1 MRNIRVNWIG
11 GRRVGE
17 GGRRAADRLR
27 LELTLCITST
37 AIQTMNLARS
47 TRWLLLGLLVL
58 SILINYIDRGALSVA
73 VPSMESELSLT
84 PTQKGLLLSAFF
96 WTYALMQI
104 PAGWLVDRL
113 DVKWVYAA
121 GYLVWTIATVLT
133 GAVHG
138 FTALIL
144 ARLLL
149 GVGESVAYPAISRLV
164 VENFH
169 EQQRGT
175 ANSLIDAGSKIGPAL
190 SILAG
195 GLLVDE
201 FGWRPLFIV
210 LGVGGLVWL
219 VPWIALVPSR
229 PHTND
234 KNPSQQP
241 TKLTERPSLRRV
253 LAHRGVWGTSLGM
266 FALGYVWYFL
276 LTWLPSYLM
285 DVHQYNLKQTAVMAA
300 LPFLA
305 MAMATVIAGWLSDRL
320 ISVGYSPTLVRK
332 GIALGG
338 FILAA
343 ALIIAAS
350 LVASATLCLALLIAT
365 CCALG
370 MFTANVW
377 AMTQTLAG
385 PAAGSWTGIQNCIGN
400 MGGVVSPLVAGW
412 TVQHSGSYQ
421 IAFYVTAV
429 VMVLGAA
436 SYLVLVGPIAAVDW
450 SNDQNRSHHE

>member
-1 MRNIRVNWIG
+1 MNI
-11 GRRVGE
+11 
-17 GGRRAADRLR
+17 
-27 LELTLCITST
+27 S
-37 AIQTMNLARS
+37 RS

-58 SILINYIDRGALSVA
+58 SILINYIDRGTLSVA
-73 VPSMESELSLT
+73 VPAMESEFSLT
-84 PTQKGLLLSAFF
+84 PFQKGLLLSAFF

-113 DVKWVYAA
+113 DVKWVYAG
-121 GYLVWTIATVLT
+121 GYLIWTIATALT
-133 GAVHG
+133 GAVNG

-144 ARLLL
+144 ARFLL
-149 GVGESVAYPAISRLV
+149 GIGESAAYPAISRLV
-164 VENFH
+164 VENFP

-195 GLLVDE
+195 GLLVDQ
-201 FGWRPLFIV
+201 FGWRPLFFV

-219 VPWIALVPSR
+219 VPWVAFVPSR
-229 PHTND
+229 QQMGGE
-234 KNPSQQP
+234 KLSQPMTSEPQ
-241 TKLTERPSLRRV
+241 RPSLRRV
-253 LAHRGVWGTSLGM
+253 LMHRSVWGTSLGM
-266 FALGYVWYFL
+266 FSLGYVWYFL

-305 MAMATVIAGWLSDRL
+305 MAVATVIAGWISDRL
-320 ISVGYSPTLVRK
+320 ITVGYSPTLVRK
-332 GIALGG
+332 GIALSG
-338 FILAA
+338 FVLAA
-343 ALIIAAS
+343 ILVVAAS
-350 LVASATLCLALLIAT
+350 LVASATLCVALLIAT

-400 MGGVVSPLVAGW
+400 MGGVVSPLVVGW
-412 TVQHSGSYQ
+412 TVQQSGNYQ
-421 IAFYVTAV
+421 IAFYATAV
-429 VMVLGAA
+429 VMILGAA
-436 SYLVLVGPIAAVDW
+436 AYLLLVGPIAAVDW
-450 SNDQNRSHHE
+450 SNDE